1 MRSSLA
7 LPPFLFLADEC
18 QLHSLS
24 LPLTCSQ
31 KPMTKHLWGTFQRLC
46 GTIEGASLRI
56 MESRDLP
63 PQSPYLCDL
72 QQVTEPFWEPVVIIC
87 EVERHFRPPK
97 EGQGRS
103 TDDWTPSFLDSW
115 WGMPQDRLCHR
126 TDRRPVPKWEFCR
139 DKFHL
144 FTVFRPSRPTL

>member
-7 LPPFLFLADEC
+7 LPPFIFLADEC

-24 LPLTCSQ
+24 VPLTCSQ
-31 KPMTKHLWGTFQRLC
+31 KPMTKHLWGNFQRLC

-56 MESRDLP
+56 MESGDLP

-72 QQVTEPFWEPVVIIC
+72 EQVTEPFWETVVIIR

-97 EGQGRS
+97 EGQGRA
-103 TDDWTPSFLDSW
+103 TDDGTPSSLDSR
-115 WGMPQDRLCHR
+115 WGAGYATGHTEGQYLSGGSAETNSNYSLCSE
-126 TDRRPVPKWEFCR
+126 PPGPLCR
-139 DKFHL
+139 
-144 FTVFRPSRPTL
+144 